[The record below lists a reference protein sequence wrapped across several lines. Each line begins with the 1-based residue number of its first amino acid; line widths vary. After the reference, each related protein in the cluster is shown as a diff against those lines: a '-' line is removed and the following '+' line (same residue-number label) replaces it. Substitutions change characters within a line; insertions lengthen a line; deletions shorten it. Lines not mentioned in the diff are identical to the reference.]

1 MVFWLFCNFSEW
13 QMNQTKRLDKHINA
27 TPLKVSPEW
36 SQQFVEASEIELV
49 CREHGTLIAT
59 VKQDALSTNYN
70 PSPLHLSNNPLTFR
84 VAECLPVTYISILTM
99 TIARAI
105 SILARRKALKA
116 VCDSWLHS
124 ISTSENDNKN
134 RIFLVTTSTTL
145 TI

>member
-1 MVFWLFCNFSEW
+1 MANESNEA
-13 QMNQTKRLDKHINA
+13 TGKTYNA

-49 CREHGTLIAT
+49 CWEHGTLIAT

-84 VAECLPVTYISILTM
+84 VAECLPVTYILILTM
-99 TIARAI
+99 TIERAII

-116 VCDSWLHS
+116 VCDSWMHS
-124 ISTSENDNKN
+124 ISTSENDNEN

-145 TI
+145 TIYKMCLNLC